1 VDRGLPDRL
10 HHLSREPF
18 NPFKH
23 ERDAFRVLLYVLA
36 VAAVVLVGALVI
48 QAL

>member
-1 VDRGLPDRL
+1 MN
-10 HHLSREPF
+10 F
-18 NPFKH
+18 NPLER

-36 VAAVVLVGALVI
+36 VAAVVFAVTLII

>member
-1 VDRGLPDRL
+1 L
-10 HHLSREPF
+10 REHQF

-23 ERDAFRVLLYVLA
+23 EKDAFRVFLYVLA
-36 VAAVVLVGALVI
+36 AAGVVLAAALII

>member
-1 VDRGLPDRL
+1 M
-10 HHLSREPF
+10 SQF
-18 NPFKH
+18 NPLRN

-36 VAAVVLVGALVI
+36 VAAVVLVATLVI